1 MLIPGRGHGKDQLG
15 RGWGSVEGDKARRTR
30 GECHEGEF
38 EKNKKERDEK
48 EKEKKK
54 KKEGWEE
61 KFLCLNIKEG
71 LNQTSI
77 SVVHSSTYSQV

>member
-1 MLIPGRGHGKDQLG
+1 MMLIPGRGHGKDQLG

-54 KKEGWEE
+54 KKKKKDG
-61 KFLCLNIKEG
+61 KRNFY
-71 LNQTSI
+71 
-77 SVVHSSTYSQV
+77 V